1 MKPTDIYFARE
12 GKSDLYKLPPR
23 KEPPTNNWQDES
35 GLECDLSAP
44 LWASYTM
51 ELSFVLVNEKS
62 LSLQELGSLIGKRF
76 SSLSSNCL
84 LKEVS
89 SFKLR
94 KQTKT
99 VELTCQYEVLDPMQ
113 AWQRF
118 VQVEGE
124 VPKMPLQKVAL
135 NGTDLGAMGIGVM
148 DFYDSFLI
156 PDMPKNGRW
165 LSESSFISGRKLVK
179 SADLYTRPQEV
190 QVQCVIPFSRE
201 EQLTTPLSLLARELQ
216 KAGEQTLND
225 RTCYY
230 KEMTECKL
238 TRSRFYFTLYFQI
251 I

>member
-1 MKPTDIYFARE
+1 MICFARE
-12 GKSDLYKLPPR
+12 GKGDLYKLPPR

-44 LWASYTM
+44 VWASYIM
-51 ELSFVLVNEKS
+51 ELSLVLVNEQS
-62 LSLQELGSLIGKRF
+62 LSLQELGSLISKQF
-76 SSLSSNCL
+76 PLLSSNCL

-89 SFKLR
+89 SFKLHKR
-94 KQTKT
+94 AKT
-99 VELTCQYEVLDPMQ
+99 VELTCQYEVLDPMKV
-113 AWQRF
+113 WQRF
-118 VQVEGE
+118 EQVEGE

-135 NGTDLGAMGIGVM
+135 NGTDLGAMGIGVV
-148 DFYDSFLI
+148 DFYDSFL
-156 PDMPKNGRW
+156 MPEKPKEGRW
-165 LSESSFISGRKLVK
+165 LSESSFITGRKLAK
-179 SADLYTRPQEV
+179 STNLYTRPQEV
-190 QVQCVIPFSRE
+190 QVQCVIPYSRE

-216 KAGEQTLND
+216 KAGKQTLND

>member
-1 MKPTDIYFARE
+1 MIYFARE
-12 GKSDLYKLPPR
+12 GKGDLYKLPPR

-44 LWASYTM
+44 LWASYIM
-51 ELSFVLVNEKS
+51 ELSFVLVNEQS
-62 LSLQELGSLIGKRF
+62 LSLQALGTLISKQF
-76 SSLSSNCL
+76 PLLASNCL

-89 SFKLR
+89 SFKLH
-94 KQTKT
+94 KQTKA

-113 AWQRF
+113 VWQRF
-118 VQVEGE
+118 GKVEGE
-124 VPKMPLQKVAL
+124 VPKMSRQRVAL
-135 NGTDLGAMGIGVM
+135 NGTDLGAMGIGVV
-148 DFYDSFLI
+148 DFYDSFL
-156 PDMPKNGRW
+156 MPEKPKEVRW
-165 LSESSFISGRKLVK
+165 LSESSFISGRKLAK
-179 SADLYTRPQEV
+179 STHLYTKPQEV
-190 QVQCVIPFSRE
+190 QVQCVIPYSKE

-216 KAGEQTLND
+216 KAGKQTLND